1 MNNINNR
8 NNDSISKSSSI
19 FFSNSLNQNNEERM
33 DELSNSIIEDQF
45 NRFKTR
51 NHYLRK
57 SVVMVDSKNRE
68 IRDTIN
74 SVELLFNEVG
84 FLMSNKIEY
93 YGQLFLYLPGQNTSN
108 RDSHNSTYITN
119 NSEIY
124 ITDIV
129 NIYNNINNINS
140 GTLEFNKETNK
151 PIYSISYI
159 ENEKAIEIF
168 TWPIIQNFLPQY
180 SSEDDF
186 KDKNKNNIMFFTF
199 NYTNNINVFNSKI
212 DNYCTIMKKKRPR
225 IFLLQSRVI
234 GYPLTSYFKIT
245 LGKTFS
251 NIYKL
256 KLLDISLPEV
266 IFNINNER
274 YTKNNYTT
282 AVNNKI
288 RFMMFDDHYS
298 INNVD
303 YVGARVKYD
312 FFLKE
317 AIYDIPGYNNNLYK
331 FDIDNSSKYPNYF
344 VGNDIY
350 KLMFNILNNIDTTD
364 HFLDYTNNNIFE
376 VAYFFMIQF
385 NLFYN
390 TDVFSYINN
399 DPTNKFPSFIKIQ
412 RNPELIKRIFYI
424 YTSEIINNNTNDNKY
439 ILREDNKK
447 LNIQNPLMYFNDF
460 LLYVNTETYELN
472 LAICNW
478 MDRILLDKTASYG
491 DVNGYFKLFCL
502 INNIDERIVG
512 YIQDNPTNHT
522 DNRNVYYTIS
532 IYNLI
537 HRFNP
542 NSLNNQPI
550 FALFN
555 NSINYIQNNVSHFL
569 KYDSVNNNYSYRIY
583 KNFVKNENYKNI
595 NTDLFHYNSTVFRN
609 ISQELIKT
617 SSVKNN
623 YISYVMLL
631 TIRDTLPNPESI
643 VGSVIYSEQPNNTV
657 SQDATLINNNGTVI
671 LQGATNITNQN
682 TTPIRV
688 LIENT
693 VNQYI
698 GIVTIGD
705 VSCYAYIMYTY
716 EQLSFS
722 PTALV
727 YKNINDTNNDNIG
740 QVIENGILDTYYN
753 IVLNTTIT
761 NFVPGSIYS
770 LENNIK
776 PNYLLKKLDNNSNY
790 LAAYSSVSFTNYRQS
805 MLIPGDRI
813 SQENPQENQYVVA
826 QSYEPIGIIKDV
838 QFELILDASIYSQ
851 YNINLNQTSG
861 INNTNQIIALETR
874 NFMAP
879 QTIRIPLDNIRIIA
893 TRTQINYNVIDYK
906 GKVIL
911 LKDDKG
917 VEFYCDIMNQPILDK
932 NINMFIFELSL
943 KTPNINIGT
952 IYTQNNFVATIENII
967 IGTGYSIYYSVEL
980 YKIIIEKSNSFQLEY
995 LQNYGQYIYTK
1006 DTESKFVTEETF
1018 INRNYSVKNPVK
1030 TNMTGF
1036 KNYDLVPYYEITLS
1050 NGNYTNET
1058 LISQIETQLNNNV
1071 YANYD
1076 YYQKVLKVGDINNMQ
1091 INNPNFEIYRFK
1103 VLFDNTTKK
1112 NEIKSYKV
1120 LNNIEFT
1127 AIYNPITPF
1136 IFFIIKSANIIN
1148 NKRLYI
1154 EVLRDVANNSISNEI
1169 AKRLNKEFTT
1179 RILPIFKYEIRII
1192 NPVIDLQNMNN
1203 ISNKDRIIPENITNI
1218 LDQIKLS
1225 PFNFRANYPGLNE
1238 KMRYIGQTLINMYNN
1253 SNTYV
1258 GNGNISNNVGIP
1270 CNFQENELV
1279 LVIDNIYFNY
1289 ESYKIGR
1296 IIKIDDKTSNYK
1308 GNYSIRIQLCGE
1320 TEVSQPIYIGDVIY
1334 GFRSDTI
1341 GCIVPYEWGT
1351 LNEYPEIN
1359 ELHNSLPTEDIIKLG
1374 YKNYL
1379 KYLYK
1384 FSKKEYLLNFINEY
1398 SLEAFNH
1405 YNPFFQDN
1413 ADSNYYNI
1421 VNSFFNPY
1429 FNWPLIEFKN
1439 CYIGFEIPFDFP
1451 VEFTITNTDIVL
1463 NFLKTNQY
1471 CLLVGKNSNDE
1482 YDTPKDIL
1490 GYSESN
1496 ILNINDYINPEN
1508 KIPWKKS
1515 YDNTIAYNQ
1524 QFLTKIYMT
1533 YGSDN
1538 IIQNKMY
1545 IELLD
1550 TTNYKIG
1557 DTVYLQNTN
1566 VRPIIQRNLLDIMQ
1580 TSEVNIKNIFTFDI
1594 YLTFL
1599 CIRLA
1604 FIKSG
1609 IPISMGPNDYLGLLK
1624 NDKLSAFYMWQV
1636 FMMSIPNSLYV
1647 LSGNETKM
1655 QAFFN
1660 LINENFGTNLNNNM
1674 YNNLDENIA
1683 HNLKDIPKL
1692 NSNNISEDYA
1702 FIINKVVLNKILPW
1716 FIEKE
1721 NLLLWTKGAFDIY
1734 IYILETYIYI
1744 TDKNIW
1750 RFELELLDN
1759 FIFRENI
1766 IVKDK
1771 NGIVIG
1777 SATFNNLYKDIE
1789 PNNNITYIL
1798 YIKVNSNYN
1807 IADNLNIKDY
1817 IYAQDNLIKN
1827 RIKTTPILVTD
1838 ANKYIYLYDTYL
1850 KFKTIV
1856 QIVPDNTD
1864 TLQKC
1869 LNFNYYNNINSVFMN
1884 LYNFDTQNI
1893 TSFKNGYF
1901 ISMKVNEKFQ
1911 KNDDQLNGQY
1921 RIMINMLDNKNIL
1934 KLCFDKE
1941 TGLGLIDNINEIKN
1955 NIINL
1960 NENASKDIIQIRKL
1974 LDIFQLLVDLS
1985 PINTIMID
1993 LDYTQKIENNI
2004 HKTFQYKARVID
2016 NIFNICGS
2024 LNAFLENTSYQN
2036 KFIYGDTDIPSGDLN
2051 FYLSNQFKSVY
2062 SEENVR
2068 QFKSEGTES
2077 IEKNMCNLE
2086 QIYKIYEN
2094 KNSNANFTA
2103 NFNSIFKIFTE
2114 PSNFNYGALWV
2125 PIQTG
2130 DKYLYLICPSYE
2142 PSSESG
2148 MNKSVVLLNKN
2159 ILDNFLITINFLY
2172 IDQLKSVDLIN
2183 IEKNEL
2189 IQTNIIESISY
2200 VQYSNEINDI
2210 NRLPKYTKID
2220 NQIKSEKL
2228 VTYRI
2233 FKINLKFPVKYNVNR
2248 GCLIQIKDYYTTIYK
2263 TPNSKIKDSYKIYI
2277 LKNWYSD
2284 KQFVLKTGY
2293 TITINY
2299 CSHNSIYQN
2308 YNQNTNNF
2316 TNMLTSFE
2324 IDDIINEQTNIIKAI
2339 NPNNIII
2346 EGKTYI
2352 EISLNSPLKYEF
2364 KSELPIVIMF
2374 NPLNNSSYTR
2384 CQLVGDFDVP
2394 FQEISDT
2401 IANDNN
2407 ILTNCLSTQNIIV
2420 NNEWYTKIYY
2430 QSEKNIDLYQINN
2443 AGIKGINC
2451 LSSKE
2456 VYISGMKGFCYS
2468 NIGFQQIERNFYN
2481 SDEVT
2486 FETNQS
2492 NPYLKPVPNNTYP
2505 LVYFQKEDNTDIL
2518 DSKYDNDIPGYFDTI
2533 YSNTTPDQLDE
2544 WIDYY
2549 ENIKWFYAYEN
2560 EKKTIDV
2567 DTLKK
2572 IDLFFINENG
2582 LKSSPNTLVTFD
2594 KLGTLLKIEDTNE
2607 VFEGFKIYKVYIL
2620 MNIKNLMN
2628 NFLYSQLNFN
2638 TLFFAN
2644 PNDPK
2649 NVIILSTK
2657 DKLYNF
2663 KIIYFGVRESVDVD
2677 YSNTLKKNNFHC
2689 ITIKGRFQGFG
2700 GTISFNT
2707 KSSIF
2712 DDISFN
2718 ITNVNRKYN
2727 TIELDLASN
2736 KDIICSYFR
2745 NNSTGFR
2752 RTIFDIY
2759 KQNYNKSPIN
2769 NTLINP
2775 IFSGFNTTPLQ
2786 IFNDINNPNE
2796 VLTFNNI
2803 FPSKYGYIADE
2814 GMIYKKKIYKPQ
2826 DVKVNDYIYLC
2837 FNNIETNIV
2846 VEQNN
2851 SIGNNIIFAKIY
2863 TKITDL
2869 NNFFLDYSNYEI
2881 IFDLNLLPSLY
2892 ELEVFFLTKTGNLV
2906 NFNNLDVNFQL
2917 EIHEYVERVKNINTH
2932 NGMVF

>member
-1 MNNINNR
+1 MNNIKNR
-8 NNDSISKSSSI
+8 NSDSISKSSSI

-45 NRFKTR
+45 NRFKAR

-57 SVVMVDSKNRE
+57 SVIMVDSKNRE
-68 IRDTIN
+68 MKDNIN
-74 SVELLFNEVG
+74 SIELIFNEVG
-84 FLMSNKIEY
+84 FLMTNKIEY
-93 YGQLFLYLPGQNTSN
+93 YGQLFLYLPGQNTSSRETN
-108 RDSHNSTYITN
+108 KSPYIKN

-124 ITDIV
+124 ITNLV
-129 NIYNNINNINS
+129 NIFEYINNINS
-140 GTLEFNKETNK
+140 STIEFNNETNK

-168 TWPIIQNFLPQY
+168 TWPILQNFLPQY
-180 SSEDDF
+180 TSEDDF
-186 KDKNKNNIMFFTF
+186 KDKNKNNIMFFSF
-199 NYTNNINVFNSKI
+199 NYTTNNINISNSKI
-212 DNYCTIMKKKRPR
+212 DNYCTIMKLKRPR

-256 KLLDISLPEV
+256 KLLDISLPEI

-298 INNVD
+298 INNID

-312 FFLKE
+312 FWLKD
-317 AIYDIPGYNNNLYK
+317 AIYDIPGFNNNLYK
-331 FDIDNSSKYPNYF
+331 FDITNSSKYPNYY

-390 TDVFSYINN
+390 TDVFSYVNN
-399 DPTNKFPSFIKIQ
+399 DPTLDFNSFLRKQ

-424 YTSEIINNNTNDNKY
+424 YTSEIIDNNTNDNKY
-439 ILREDNKK
+439 ILREDNEQ

-472 LAICNW
+472 LGICNW
-478 MDRILLDKTASYG
+478 MDRIILDKSLNYG
-491 DVNGYFKLFCL
+491 EKNGWFELFCL
-502 INNIDERIVG
+502 INNIDERVVG
-512 YIQDNPTNHT
+512 YIQDNPSKYI
-522 DNRNVYYTIS
+522 DNKNLYYTIS

-550 FALFN
+550 FALLN
-555 NSINYIQNNVSHFL
+555 NNINYIQNNVSQFL
-569 KYDSVNNNYSYRIY
+569 KYDSVNNTYSYRIY
-583 KNFVKNENYKNI
+583 KNFTATEDYKNI
-595 NTDLFHYNSTVFRN
+595 NTHLFHYNSTVFRN
-609 ISQELIKT
+609 ISQELINT

-631 TIRDTLPNPESI
+631 TIESTLSTPESI
-643 VGSVIYSEQPNNTV
+643 VGSVIYSEQTNNTV
-657 SQDATLINNNGTVI
+657 NQQSTIINNNGTI
-671 LQGATNITNQN
+671 FLHGATNETNVATSN
-682 TTPIRV
+682 RV

-698 GIVTIGD
+698 GMVTINTI
-705 VSCYAYIMYTY
+705 SYYAYIMYSF
-716 EQLSFS
+716 EQLSFFKE
-722 PTALV
+722 ALV
-727 YKNINDTNNDNIG
+727 FKNINDNDNIG
-740 QVIENGILDTYYN
+740 RVYEILDTYYN
-753 IVLNTTIT
+753 IRLNKIIT
-761 NFVPGSIYS
+761 GFVPGSIYS
-770 LENNIK
+770 LENNSK
-776 PNYLLKKLDNNSNY
+776 PNFLLKKLDDNANY
-790 LAAYSSVSFTNYRQS
+790 LAAYSSVSFTNYRQN
-805 MLIPGDRI
+805 MLIQGDTI
-813 SQENPQENQYVVA
+813 SLNSQENQYRVLR
-826 QSYEPIGIIKDV
+826 SYEPIGIIKDV
-838 QFELILDASIYSQ
+838 QFELILDASIYSN
-851 YNINLNQTSG
+851 YNINLSETSEF
-861 INNTNQIIALETR
+861 NNTNQVTALQTR
-874 NFMAP
+874 NIMAP
-879 QTIRIPLDNIRIIA
+879 QTIRIPLDNIRIIE

-911 LKDDKG
+911 LKNDKG
-917 VEFYCDIMNQPILDK
+917 VEFYCDILKQPILDK
-932 NINMFIFELSL
+932 NINMFVFELSL

-952 IYTQNNFVATIENII
+952 IYTQNNFVCTIDNII
-967 IGTGYSIYYSVEL
+967 IGTGYSIYHSVEL

-995 LQNYGQYIYTK
+995 LQNYGKYIYTK
-1006 DTESKFVTEETF
+1006 NLNSKFVKEQTF
-1018 INRNYSVKNPVK
+1018 INRNCSIKNPVK

-1036 KNYDLVPYYEITLS
+1036 KNYDLIPYYEISLS

-1058 LISQIETQLNNNV
+1058 LISQIETQLNNNI

-1076 YYQKVLKVGDINNMQ
+1076 YYQKVLKAGDINNLQ
-1091 INNPNFEIYRFK
+1091 INNPNFETYRFK
-1103 VLFDNTTKK
+1103 VLYDSTTKK

-1136 IFFIIKSANIIN
+1136 IFFIIKSANVIN
-1148 NKRLYI
+1148 NNRLYI
-1154 EVLRDVANNSISNEI
+1154 EVLRDVANNSITNEV

-1192 NPVIDLQNMNN
+1192 NPVIDLQNINN
-1203 ISNKDRIIPENITNI
+1203 ISNKNRIIPENITNI

-1253 SNTYV
+1253 NNTYV
-1258 GNGNISNNVGIP
+1258 GNGNISNNAGIP
-1270 CNFQENELV
+1270 CNFIENELV
-1279 LVIDNIYFNY
+1279 IVIDNIYFNY

-1296 IIKIDDKTSNYK
+1296 IIRIDDKTSNYK
-1308 GNYSIRIQLCGE
+1308 GNYSINIQLCGE
-1320 TEVSQPIYIGDVIY
+1320 TEVSQPIFIGDVIY

-1341 GCIVPYEWGT
+1341 GCVVPYEWGT
-1351 LNEYPEIN
+1351 LNEYPEIK
-1359 ELHNSLPTEDIIKLG
+1359 ELHNCLPTEDIIKLG

-1384 FSKKEYLLNFINEY
+1384 YSNKEYLLNYINEY

-1413 ADSNYYNI
+1413 TFSNYYNI
-1421 VNSFFNPY
+1421 FTSFFYPY
-1429 FNWPLIEFKN
+1429 FNWPLIELKN

-1496 ILNINDYINPEN
+1496 ILNINDYINPTN

-1515 YDNTIAYNQ
+1515 FDNTIAYDQ
-1524 QFLTKIYMT
+1524 QYITKIYMT

-1550 TTNYKIG
+1550 SSNYRIG

-1566 VRPIIQRNLLDIMQ
+1566 VRPIIQRNLLDIMN

-1599 CIRLA
+1599 SIRLA

-1609 IPISMGPNDYLGLLK
+1609 IPISMGPNDYLGILK
-1624 NDKLSAFYMWQV
+1624 NDRLSSFYMWQV

-1647 LSGNETKM
+1647 SSDNDYKIIALI
-1655 QAFFN
+1655 N

-1674 YNNLDENIA
+1674 YNNLDENIT
-1683 HNLKDIPKL
+1683 HNLNDVPKL
-1692 NSNNISEDYA
+1692 NSTNISQDYA
-1702 FIINKVVLNKILPW
+1702 FIINNVILNKILPW
-1716 FIEKE
+1716 FIVKE
-1721 NLLLWTKGAFDIY
+1721 NILLWTKGCFDIY
-1734 IYILETYIYI
+1734 LYILETYIYI
-1744 TDKNIW
+1744 ADKNIW

-1759 FIFRENI
+1759 FIFKEKI

-1777 SATFNNLYKDIE
+1777 VATFNNLYKDSE

-1798 YIKVNSNYN
+1798 YIKVDSNYN
-1807 IADNLNIKDY
+1807 VSDNLNIKDY
-1817 IYAQDNLIKN
+1817 IYTEDSLIKN
-1827 RIKTTPILVTD
+1827 RIKTKPILVTD

-1884 LYNFDTQNI
+1884 LYNFDTQHI

-1921 RIMINMLDNKNIL
+1921 RIMINMLDNKNLL

-1941 TGLGLIDNINEIKN
+1941 TGLGLIDNIEQIKN

-1985 PINTIMID
+1985 PINTIMVD
-1993 LDYTQKIENNI
+1993 LDYTQKLENNI

-2036 KFIYGDTDIPSGDLN
+2036 KFIYGDADIPSADLN
-2051 FYLSNQFKSVY
+2051 LYLSNQFKKVY
-2062 SEENVR
+2062 SEESVR
-2068 QFKSEGTES
+2068 KFKSEGTQS
-2077 IEKNMCNLE
+2077 IEQNMCNLE
-2086 QIYKIYEN
+2086 QIYRIYQN
-2094 KNSNANFTA
+2094 NTNNAD
-2103 NFNSIFKIFTE
+2103 FNSIFNIFNE
-2114 PSNFNYGALWV
+2114 PSTFNYGALWV
-2125 PIQTG
+2125 PIQSG
-2130 DKYLYLICPSYE
+2130 DRYLYIISPSYD
-2142 PSSESG
+2142 PLRASG
-2148 MNKSVVLLNKN
+2148 INKSVVLLNKN

-2172 IDQLKSVDLIN
+2172 IDQLKSVDVNN
-2183 IEKNEL
+2183 IEKNEI

-2200 VQYSNEINDI
+2200 VQYSNELNDI
-2210 NRLPKYTKID
+2210 NRLPKYTKIG

-2248 GCLIQIKDYYTTIYK
+2248 GCLVQIKDYYTTIYK
-2263 TPNSKIKDSYKIYI
+2263 TPNSKIKGSYKLYI
-2277 LKNWYSD
+2277 LKNWYTD
-2284 KQFVLKTGY
+2284 KQFVLKPGY
-2293 TITINY
+2293 TVTINY

-2308 YNQNTNNF
+2308 YNQKSNNF
-2316 TNMLTSFE
+2316 TDMLTSFE
-2324 IDDIINEQTNIIKAI
+2324 IDDIINEQTNIINSI
-2339 NPNNIII
+2339 NPNTITI

-2352 EISLNSPLKYEF
+2352 EILLNSPLKYEF
-2364 KSELPIVIMF
+2364 KSELPIIIMF

-2384 CQLVGDFDVP
+2384 CQLAGDFDVP
-2394 FQEISDT
+2394 FQQISDT

-2443 AGIKGINC
+2443 AGIKGINN
-2451 LSSKE
+2451 LSNKQ
-2456 VYISGMKGFCYS
+2456 VYISGMKGFCCT
-2468 NIGFQQIERNFYN
+2468 NIGFQQIERNYYN

-2486 FETNQS
+2486 FENNQQ
-2492 NPYLKPVPNNTYP
+2492 NPYLKPVPNDIYKI
-2505 LVYFQKEDNTDIL
+2505 VYFQKEDNNDIL

-2549 ENIKWFYAYEN
+2549 ENIRWFYAFEN
-2560 EKKTIDV
+2560 ENKNIDV
-2567 DTLKK
+2567 ATFKK
-2572 IDLFFINENG
+2572 IDLFYINENHI
-2582 LKSSPNTLVTFD
+2582 KSAPNTLVTFD
-2594 KLGTLLKIEDTNE
+2594 KLCSVLKIEDTNE
-2607 VFEGFKIYKVYIL
+2607 VFEGFKLYKVYIV
-2620 MNIKNLMN
+2620 MNIKNIMN
-2628 NFLYSQLNFN
+2628 NFLYSQLIFN
-2638 TLFFAN
+2638 TIFFSN
-2644 PNDPK
+2644 PNQPN

-2663 KIIYFGVRESVDVD
+2663 KIIYFGLRESVDVD
-2677 YSNTLKKNNFHC
+2677 YSNTFKKNNFHS
-2689 ITIKGRFQGFG
+2689 ITIKGRYQGFG

-2727 TIELDLASN
+2727 TIELDLAAN
-2736 KDIICSYFR
+2736 KGIICSYFR

-2759 KQNYNKSPIN
+2759 KQNYNKNPIN

-2786 IFNDINNPNE
+2786 LFNYIQNPNE
-2796 VLTFNNI
+2796 LLTFNNI
-2803 FPSKYGYIADE
+2803 FPSKYGYIADQ
-2814 GMIYKKKIYKPQ
+2814 GMIYKKKINKPQ

-2837 FNNIETNIV
+2837 FNNIETNNI

-2851 SIGNNIIFAKIY
+2851 NIGNNIIFAKIY
-2863 TKITDL
+2863 TKITDI
-2869 NNFFLDYSNYEI
+2869 NNFFLDYSNYEV